1 MVEADKPYFTE
12 ILQAFA
18 AIHKERL
25 SPEMRTGYWMAL
37 QDMSRSEF
45 ERVSKHL
52 MKHHRWFPKPEVF
65 WTAAKSVGW
74 T

>member
-1 MVEADKPYFTE
+1 MVEADKQYFAE
-12 ILQAFA
+12 MLSAFA

-25 SPEMRTGYWMAL
+25 SPDMRNAYWIAL
-37 QDMSRSEF
+37 QDMDRGEF

-52 MKHHRWFPKPEVF
+52 MKHHRWFPKPEAF
-65 WTAAKSVGW
+65 WTASKSAGW